1 MKFIISRY
9 SPKMIMASQFTADWN
24 ELSEDE
30 FQAIAY
36 DAYSCIGAED
46 VANITGFA
54 YNKEPVRARIGD
66 ILLLA
71 DYDNGTLVFWCI
83 HIRHCDRPLSR
94 TDELEYMTEEM
105 I

>member
-9 SPKMIMASQFTADWN
+9 SPKMIMAKDFDLKWHS
-24 ELSEDE
+24 LSEDE
-30 FQAIAY
+30 FQALAY

-46 VANITGFA
+46 VANLTGFA
-54 YNKEPVRARIGD
+54 YNKEPVRARTGD

-71 DYDNGTLVFWCI
+71 DWDNGTLVFYCI
-83 HIRHCDRPLSR
+83 QVCPSETPLFR
-94 TDELEYMTEEM
+94 EDELDYIEEM